1 MLCSL
6 FCPCTVYITI
16 EKSVHYTLYSWNRRG
31 GGVNTVQLGDC
42 RQTVQIWAVY
52 TAKFGDSLY
61 CTVYIN
67 MWEWIHSTYGAVYRW
82 GGA

>member
-16 EKSVHYTLYSWNRRG
+16 EKVYTIHCTVGTGGG